1 MVPSPAIESGA
12 PLMSQ
17 RAKRH
22 VRGKL
27 LRATLGVFSL
37 TAVAVLSVVAWLLHV
52 TEQQRLA
59 EMEQMVTA
67 QISNKAKMLVDNHA
81 LALTG
86 LVADTA
92 LGDIQA
98 LVQRAVEQDAD
109 LVYGLFLDQDERPWA
124 YASAATRGSPLGPDA
139 VLSRY
144 REVPAPSGGWSAPGP
159 GQRRIQI
166 FGVEVFEVSRPIT
179 DEGQLLG
186 SIRYGFSTI
195 PLARALAGVR
205 AESDATRRRML
216 LWVAVGV
223 AFSSLLGAVTMAR
236 IARRITG
243 PLGEL
248 TRAAQAIAAG
258 ELDVRVRVTSSQ
270 DELEV
275 LGAAFNQMLLANE
288 HAMNSARSAR
298 DAALEASR
306 LKSEFLANMSHEIR
320 TPMNGVIGMLQ
331 LMLRLPL
338 EGKLRRYAETA
349 DASAAS
355 LMIIIND
362 ILDFSKMEAGK
373 YELSSVRFD
382 PGLVLQEVAEL
393 TATRAHQKGLEL
405 VCQRGR
411 DVPRGV
417 LGDPDRYRQ
426 ILSNLLGNAVKFT
439 ERGEVCVELSVDR
452 QREGVVVL
460 RTVVHD
466 TGIGIE
472 AEHHSKLFEAF
483 SQVDGSTM
491 RAYGG
496 TGLGLAISRR
506 LVEMMGGQIGVE
518 SERGKGSSF
527 WFTIEVGNTEVP
539 ASTLFSEPLAGRRAL
554 ILEGSERAA
563 RVLESHANAWGLG
576 VEIFRDAQAVIARC
590 SEGSAEAERFDVAII
605 AAPLRDQAM
614 EDFVRELRQTRLG
627 AGLPLLAL
635 TQLGKYVLPVELDA
649 EIPVQVPK
657 PVRPKELLDGV
668 LALLGGSVRASLP
681 IPGASTRPARDS
693 QRRLSTAPMKHLGRV
708 ILIVDDSEINRFVA
722 SEHVIRAGYDVVTA
736 SNGVEAVEKVKTQ
749 HFAAV
754 LMDCQMP
761 VLDGYSAAAQ
771 IRSWEGGQS
780 RVPIIA
786 LTAHAMPGEKEK
798 VLAAGMD
805 DYLTKPLRPNVL
817 ERALE
822 AHVKDEA
829 RLPRESEAAP
839 PVAPVE
845 LDPEVPRS
853 SKLVRLFIDRMST
866 QLDAL
871 DVAVAARDRDALGQL
886 AHKVKG
892 GCLSVGALR
901 MAEVAAHIEEEAAR
915 AEPESLH
922 AQALVLRRHFQSV
935 AALIAVEHP
944 SLAPPRRSVP
954 AA

>member
-1 MVPSPAIESGA
+1 MNP
-12 PLMSQ
+12 

-22 VRGKL
+22 VRAKL

-37 TAVAVLSVVAWLLHV
+37 TAVAVLSLVAWLLEA

-67 QISNKAKMLVDNHA
+67 QLSNKAKMLVDNHA

-98 LVQRAVEQDAD
+98 LVQRAVEQDPD
-109 LVYGLFLDQDERPWA
+109 LVYGLFLDQEAKPWA
-124 YASAATRGSPLGPDA
+124 YASAATRRAPLAPDA
-139 VLSRY
+139 VLERY
-144 REVPAPSGGWSAPGP
+144 REVPAPVGGWSSRRA
-159 GQRRIQI
+159 GQRRVQF
-166 FGVEVFEVSRPIT
+166 FGEEVFEVSRTIT

-186 SIRYGFSTI
+186 SIRYGVSTA
-195 PLARALAGVR
+195 PLARALASVR
-205 AESDATRRRML
+205 AESRATRQRML
-216 LWVAVGV
+216 LWVALGV
-223 AFSSLLGAVTMAR
+223 ALSSLLGAVTMAR
-236 IARRITG
+236 LARRITD
-243 PLGEL
+243 PLREL
-248 TRAAQAIAAG
+248 TRAANAIAAG
-258 ELDVRVRVTSSQ
+258 QLDVRVHVASR
-270 DELEV
+270 DELEA
-275 LGAAFNQMLLANE
+275 LAAAFNQMLLANE
-288 HAMNSARSAR
+288 EAMNSARSAR

-393 TATRAHQKGLEL
+393 MAARAHQKGLEL

-417 LGDPDRYRQ
+417 IGDPDRYRQ

-439 ERGEVCVELSVDR
+439 EHGEVHVELSVDQ
-452 QREGVVVL
+452 QRDGMVVL

-466 TGIGIE
+466 TGIGI
-472 AEHHSKLFEAF
+472 APEHHQKLFDAF
-483 SQVDGSTM
+483 SQVDGSSM

-506 LVEMMGGQIGVE
+506 LVEMMGGQIGVQ
-518 SERGKGSSF
+518 SGRGNGSSF
-527 WFTIEVGNTEVP
+527 WFTIQAGNTDVP
-539 ASTLFSEPLAGRRAL
+539 ASVVHGAPLASRRAL
-554 ILEGSERAA
+554 IVEGSPRWC
-563 RVLESHANAWGLG
+563 RVLEGHAVEWGLATETFHEAKAAL
-576 VEIFRDAQAVIARC
+576 VRC
-590 SEGSAEAERFDVAII
+590 QEGGTRPERFDVAIV
-605 AAPLRDQAM
+605 AAPPRDLPM
-614 EDFVRELRQTRLG
+614 EEFVRLLRQTTLG

-635 TQLGKYVLPVELDA
+635 TQVGKAALPVELDA
-649 EIPVQVPK
+649 EVPVQIQK
-657 PVRPKELLDGV
+657 PVRQKELLEGL
-668 LALLGGSVRASLP
+668 LALVNASDGARLP
-681 IPGASTRPARDS
+681 ASGTSLRPAREA
-693 QRRLSTAPMKHLGRV
+693 QRRPSTAPLRHLGRA
-708 ILIVDDSEINRFVA
+708 ILIVDDSEVNRFVA
-722 SEHVIRAGYDVVTA
+722 SEQVIRAGYDVVTA
-736 SNGVEAVEKVKTQ
+736 NNGAEALEKVKTQ
-749 HFAAV
+749 RFAAV

-771 IRSWEGGQS
+771 IRRWEAGQS
-780 RVPIIA
+780 HVPIIA
-786 LTAHAMPGEKEK
+786 LTAHAMRGEKEK

-805 DYLTKPLRPNVL
+805 DYLTKPLRSSVL
-817 ERALE
+817 ERTLELHIENDARAASASEPAVSLPAL
-822 AHVKDEA
+822 
-829 RLPRESEAAP
+829 
-839 PVAPVE
+839 E

-853 SKLVRLFIDRMST
+853 SKLVRLFIDRMSA
-866 QLDAL
+866 QLDTLESAL
-871 DVAVAARDRDALGQL
+871 AAGDREVLGQI

-892 GCLSVGALR
+892 GCLSVGAPR
-901 MAEVAAHIEEEAAR
+901 MAQIAAR
-915 AEPESLH
+915 IENDAQSAEPESLREQ
-922 AQALVLRRHFQSV
+922 AQVLRRQFQSV
-935 AALIAVEHP
+935 TALIAIEHP
-944 SLAPPRRSVP
+944 SLAPLPRRSVP